1 MHFFSFFN
9 ILPSAPTTTGMTLM
23 LIMFYIL
30 LISLS
35 SSWYLSI
42 FPFSFSLTHMCSGIA
57 ISIMAQ
63 LPSFLFTRTLSGF
76 LALISLSH
84 WIITSHRIFSSSFS
98 TTPSGA
104 CSHHFSL
111 LFRLYSPH
119 NFQWTIFAFLQHY
132 CVFSCTPFV
141 PTFHI
146 HSQYEIS
153 FHFSCHTFYKVLF
166 YLSSVSHSLFELL
179 VIAQHTRLLFQLSS
193 HLFSASNMF
202 LFHLFFLA
210 FLLQIVHAYVHCYYY
225 YYCCCCC
232 CCCYYYYY
240 YYYFFFKVDFC
251 ITFYNYKKPVNV
263 NLPRKLEKIS
273 DTKRF
278 SNSFNKLANYF
289 VF

>member
-1 MHFFSFFN
+1 
-9 ILPSAPTTTGMTLM
+9 
-23 LIMFYIL
+23 
-30 LISLS
+30 
-35 SSWYLSI
+35 
-42 FPFSFSLTHMCSGIA
+42 
-57 ISIMAQ
+57 MAQ

-76 LALISLSH
+76 LALTSLSQ
-84 WIITSHRIFSSSFS
+84 WIITSHRLFSSSFS
-98 TTPSGA
+98 TSPYGG

-166 YLSSVSHSLFELL
+166 YLSCVSHSLFELL

-193 HLFSASNMF
+193 HLFSAGNMF

-210 FLLQIVHAYVHCYYY
+210 FLLQTVHAYVHCYYY
-225 YYCCCCC
+225 YYYYCCC

-278 SNSFNKLANYF
+278 SNSFNKLSILFSNSTMTFEWKKQKNKIHLLYRVAHKNIPIF
-289 VF
+289 LWQ